1 MGSASRV
8 ANPVM
13 ASVLRDT
20 LTALI
25 YMMIIIM
32 ILLISM
38 VSVAVRNIIT
48 IVMEP
53 APARED
59 PAMGSVLKDG
69 SIVVV
74 SVAMNRIIISVMV
87 RVP

>member
-1 MGSASRV
+1 MV
-8 ANPVM
+8 
-13 ASVLRDT
+13 SVLKDT
-20 LTALI
+20 LIALI
-25 YMMIIIM
+25 MIITIIITIM
-32 ILLISM
+32 STM

-59 PAMGSVLKDG
+59 PAMGSVLKDI
-69 SIVVV
+69 SIVIAVI
-74 SVAMNRIIISVMV
+74 SVAMNRIILSVMV